1 MDIDKLLV
9 IIIQGGSFIAAFAAV
24 SAGVVM
30 ANVTKKFGMGLLAS
44 GFKSISIGVFFIAAG
59 IIADA
64 VQSYVMFSIDSLT
77 VLTII
82 LAVKEILFVVGTY
95 IIVIGSKKTGD
106 QLENLTK

>member
-1 MDIDKLLV
+1 MDVDKFLI

-30 ANVTKKFGMGLLAS
+30 ANITKKFGMGLLAS

-64 VQSYVMFSIDSLT
+64 VQSYAMFSIDSLAI
-77 VLTII
+77 LTAI
-82 LAVKEILFVVGTY
+82 LAVKEILFVIGTY
-95 IIVIGSKKTGD
+95 VIVIGSKKTGD
-106 QLENLTK
+106 NL

>member
-30 ANVTKKFGMGLLAS
+30 ASVTKKFGMGLLAS

-59 IIADA
+59 IITDA
-64 VQSYVMFSIDSLT
+64 LQSYIMFSIDSLT

-82 LAVKEILFVVGTY
+82 LAVKEVLFVVGTY

-106 QLENLTK
+106 ELESLIK